1 MSSFKNIIERR
12 VIGKNVIITTP
23 NHHRIFSLR
32 EWNLY
37 GYKAREIAHT
47 HEDEEIAIS
56 LATILQ

>member
-1 MSSFKNIIERR
+1 MSSFKGIINRC
-12 VIGKNVIITTP
+12 VIGKNIIITTP
-23 NHHRIFSLR
+23 HHHRIFSLR

-47 HEDEEIAIS
+47 HNDSETAIS